1 MELNLKGRRAAVTG
15 ASRGLGRAIALAL
28 AAEGAQV
35 MAIAR
40 HPDRLAKLVACGSGH
55 IESQVCDL
63 SRADELAVLAPRLA
77 AVDILVL
84 NSGGPPPGP
93 VADVADEVWTNQFN
107 AMFLSFVRLTR
118 AALPG
123 MRERGFGRILALV
136 SSGVVQPL
144 PNLGI
149 SNALRLAVVGWAKT
163 LANEVARDGITVNC
177 VAPGRIETDRVA
189 ELDRARAQREGLEVG
204 EVERQSR
211 LGIPLGRY
219 GQPQELAALAAFLL
233 SERAGYVTG
242 SILRVDGGMIRSL

>member
-1 MELNLKGRRAAVTG
+1 
-15 ASRGLGRAIALAL
+15 
-28 AAEGAQV
+28 
-35 MAIAR
+35 
-40 HPDRLAKLVACGSGH
+40 
-55 IESQVCDL
+55 
-63 SRADELAVLAPRLA
+63 
-77 AVDILVL
+77 
-84 NSGGPPPGP
+84 
-93 VADVADEVWTNQFN
+93 
-107 AMFLSFVRLTR
+107 
-118 AALPG
+118 